1 MEKMNPKNIN
11 FSSMTEEE
19 TSALKNRIF
28 NTIHKKKTRK
38 RNFWFSGL
46 AAACL
51 AGCIGL
57 TFYFYNTPNTS
68 SSITD
73 FVNSTSSEN
82 ENHKEGEVVLTLGEG
97 NSLKIKEDV
106 ASINYSDSGENV
118 TIGANEVV
126 NQKATK
132 NKKSVFNTLWVP
144 YGKRSNLTLSDGTK
158 VWLNSGSKLVYPIAF
173 NGDKREVYIEG
184 EAIFE
189 VTHNKSKPFH
199 VISDHQVVEVLG
211 TVFGVTNY
219 PDETETNTILKSGS
233 VQISFKNIKNASSHS
248 DKMKITP
255 GTKASFD
262 KENKSIVSEKV
273 NVDNYFS
280 WKEGVLIFKNNDLQY
295 IMKRISRY
303 YNIDIVIENEN
314 LAKESFSGYLDLNED
329 INSVIHSI
337 KESTNMEYVKTEN
350 KILIK

>member
-1 MEKMNPKNIN
+1 MEKINPKNIN

-19 TSALKNRIF
+19 TSALKKRIF
-28 NTIHKKKTRK
+28 NTIHQKRTKK

-51 AGCIGL
+51 IGCIGL
-57 TFYFYNTPNTS
+57 TFYYYNTVNVE

-73 FVNSTSSEN
+73 FVNSTDADNDSL
-82 ENHKEGEVVLTLGEG
+82 KEGEVVLTLGEG

-106 ASINYSDSGENV
+106 ASVNYSNTGENV
-118 TIGANEVV
+118 TIGADEVV

-132 NKKSVFNTLWVP
+132 NKKAVFNTLSVP

-173 NGDKREVYIEG
+173 NGDKREVYIVG
-184 EAIFE
+184 EAIFD
-189 VTHNKSKPFH
+189 VTHNEKKPFH
-199 VISDHQVVEVLG
+199 VISDYQVVEVLG

-219 PDETETNTILKSGS
+219 PDENATNTILKSGS
-233 VQISFKNIKNASSHS
+233 VQISFKDINQASSHT

-262 KENKSIVSEKV
+262 KNSKSIVSEKV

-280 WKEGVLIFKNNDLQY
+280 WKEGVLIFKNNDLQF
-295 IMKRISRY
+295 ILKRISRY
-303 YNIDIVIENEN
+303 YNIDIIIDNESLAIET
-314 LAKESFSGYLDLNED
+314 FSGYLDLNED
-329 INSVIHSI
+329 ILSVINSI
-337 KESTNMEYVKTEN
+337 KESTNMEYIQTEN
-350 KILIK
+350 QILIK